1 MIETLTIVD
10 PAAVPVRAFNK
21 SPHLSSGR
29 TFHFKP
35 GLNIVWG
42 RNGVGKSMLLR
53 LIASVFHCE
62 QSGEP
67 VYTHHSLNDLGLH
80 KSRAERDAIARSF
93 QMVHDGQ
100 TVYALDPEKAVG
112 IVGGNFDDDFF
123 GMGIRNTL
131 FKGSSGQTTLL
142 RADRFFTR
150 MIAGEFEEHISESIA
165 SKRIDPDRRAY
176 IESFLEPKI
185 EKGQRTLLLDEPE
198 RALDILAQV
207 NTWGLLRAYADAYQ
221 LFVASNSLVAIDI
234 PEANYIEIA
243 NDGYLEKARDYAL
256 LLQGDKTW
264 RNKKFEK
271 PDASEFKGKI
281 KKDDLF

>member
-1 MIETLTIVD
+1 M
-10 PAAVPVRAFNK
+10 P
-21 SPHLSSGR
+21 
-29 TFHFKP
+29 
-35 GLNIVWG
+35 
-42 RNGVGKSMLLR
+42 
-53 LIASVFHCE
+53 
-62 QSGEP
+62 
-67 VYTHHSLNDLGLH
+67 
-80 KSRAERDAIARSF
+80 SF
-93 QMVHDGQ
+93 
-100 TVYALDPEKAVG
+100 
-112 IVGGNFDDDFF
+112 
-123 GMGIRNTL
+123 IR
-131 FKGSSGQTTLL
+131 TTLL
-142 RADRFFTR
+142 FDDRTIRALLS
-150 MIAGEFEEHISESIA
+150 IARGVAVAESIA

-207 NTWGLLRAYADAYQ
+207 NTWGLLRAYADTYQ